1 MKHSTLIRISG
12 LIWSLVGMALTILG
26 LTFLFKAHCLLLLF
40 IAFPLGYIKGR
51 TVLKKS
57 AMRQLSRLTALKKP
71 LLKDLFGKGYLI
83 LIGIMFLLGFSLRY
97 CPLALRGTID
107 IAVGFGLLVGSSY
120 YYKKE
125 LAL

>member
-12 LIWSLVGMALTILG
+12 LIWSIVGLALTTLG
-26 LTFLFKAHCLLLLF
+26 LIFLFKAHSLFLLF
-40 IAFPLGYIKGR
+40 IALPLGYIKGR

-57 AMRQLSRLTALKKP
+57 ALRQLARLTALKKP

-83 LIGIMFLLGFSLRY
+83 LLGVMFLLGFLLRY

-107 IAVGFGLLVGSSY
+107 IAVGFGLIVGSSY

-125 LAL
+125 FAV